1 MQEKEDAGEVYLSRC
16 ANDQAVS
23 RVLERCSRFLVD
35 TKVAFSNGAGADG
48 TGFVKFY
55 Y

>member
-1 MQEKEDAGEVYLSRC
+1 VQEKEDTGEVYLSRC

-23 RVLERCSRFLVD
+23 RILEGCSWFLVD